1 MACDGYS
8 IWLSMRFF
16 KFYLGGITTRQF
28 FSIFLIFYFWHAR
41 IYLRIR
47 LWYLLFLMGYL
58 RFLNHIND
66 LRLGKVL

>member
-41 IYLRIR
+41 IYANKAVVFIVFNG
-47 LWYLLFLMGYL
+47 LFALSKSYQ
-58 RFLNHIND
+58 
-66 LRLGKVL
+66 